1 MFARKRAWADR
12 FSFSVRHCA
21 SITLAVSISVLML
34 TTASSAFAQTPQ
46 QVRERCRAENRP
58 CVGLVLSGGG
68 ARGFAHV
75 GVIKVLEE
83 LGIRVDVIAGTSMG
97 AMVGGAYAAGFS
109 YEALRSTVLG
119 VDWDKMLASR
129 ADRSILPFRRKLDDY
144 KSLPASGIEIGV
156 DGIPQLPESFV
167 PSEELELFLNDKTGG
182 VAMIE
187 DLARLS
193 IPFASTATDLVT
205 GERVVMQK
213 NCTLGQAMRA
223 SMSLPGVFAP
233 VPYRK
238 HLLVDGG
245 LVDNLPVEL
254 ARSMGAD
261 VLIVVNVGTPL
272 AKRSE
277 LNSVVGVMAQMV
289 NLLTEQNVRK
299 SLASLTSADV
309 LITPDLEGFTS
320 ADLKRSADIIKR
332 GEVAARAAQA
342 TLMQFA
348 RPRKEFLAWNAARM
362 APLNQEAER
371 RTHVLSDVRV
381 ASKRRAAVADE
392 RVLDVADVPV
402 QKEVTN
408 QDLDNAA
415 RRVWAEGNF
424 DTVTYRFD
432 PGPNGTEV
440 LVFEPREKRRGY
452 SSVRFG
458 GSVQTDFDS
467 GSSFNLL
474 FAHSW
479 NLLNNWGGEWRNEI
493 QVGEERRFTSEFFQ
507 PLGAGSPWFLQPSV
521 DYSRV
526 PFDVYENGR
535 PIARRRNETL
545 QFDLMLGREIERFGY
560 AGISTG
566 WMRTKSTQEVG
577 PSDSGDAFSAWY
589 IGGEFLFDTL
599 DNINFPTRGA
609 RFSMI
614 GRATEGQSGNAGGEY
629 YYTFDALVPYSIN
642 RWTMELNASVGRS
655 TVSSAFSLGG
665 ARRLAGSPY
674 GRWTGS
680 RIEYGRL
687 SLARDISGAFDAL
700 KQPIWIGVAA
710 EAGRAW
716 NPEAPSERESAQ
728 DDWHYAGSIY
738 LGIDSLIGPLF
749 LSYGRTFGDDSAFY
763 FLWGRR
769 D

>member
-1 MFARKRAWADR
+1 MTFAKCLR
-12 FSFSVRHCA
+12 SSL
-21 SITLAVSISVLML
+21 TLALCLGSTLL
-34 TTASSAFAQTPQ
+34 QAQTPDE
-46 QVRERCRAENRP
+46 VRARCRMENRP

-83 LGIRVDVIAGTSMG
+83 LGIRIDVIAGTSMG

-109 YEALRSTVLG
+109 YEQLLSTVLG
-119 VDWDKMLASR
+119 VDWDQMIAPR

-144 KSLPASGIEIGV
+144 KSLPVSGIEIGS
-156 DGIPQLPESFV
+156 DGMPQLPESFV
-167 PSEELELFLNDKTGG
+167 PSEELQLFLNDKTGS

-187 DLARLS
+187 DLSRLS

-213 NCTLGQAMRA
+213 GCSLGEAMRA

-233 VPYRK
+233 VPFHK

-245 LVDNLPVEL
+245 LIDNLPVEL

-272 AKRSE
+272 SKRSE
-277 LNSVVGVMAQMV
+277 LTSVVGVMAQMV

-299 SLASLTSADV
+299 SLESLGPSDV

-320 ADLKRSADIIKR
+320 ADLKRSAEIIER
-332 GEVAARAAQA
+332 GEAAARRAQSRLLA
-342 TLMQFA
+342 FA
-348 RPRKEFLAWNAARM
+348 RPIEEFNSWNIARM
-362 APLNQEAER
+362 APFREEAQR
-371 RTHVLSDVRV
+371 KVHQLSDVRV
-381 ASKRRAAVADE
+381 AARRRAAVAPE
-392 RVLDVADVPV
+392 RVLSVADVPV
-402 QKEVTN
+402 DKAVTN
-408 QDLDNAA
+408 KELDDAA

-424 DTVTYRFD
+424 ETVTYRFD

-440 LVFEPREKRRGY
+440 LVFEPREKRAGY
-452 SSVRFG
+452 SSVRLG
-458 GSVQTDFDS
+458 GSVQTNFDS
-467 GSSFNLL
+467 DSSFNLL
-474 FAHSW
+474 FAHTW
-479 NLLNNWGGEWRNEI
+479 HLLNDWGGEWRNEI
-493 QVGEERRFTSEFFQ
+493 QIGQDRKFSSEFFQ
-507 PLGAGSPWFLQPSV
+507 PLGAGSPWFIQPSV

-526 PFDVYENGR
+526 PFDVYADDR
-535 PIARRRNETL
+535 PVARRRNETL
-545 QFDLMLGREIERFGY
+545 QLDLMFGRELDRVGY
-560 AGISTG
+560 AGVSAG
-566 WMRTKSTQEVG
+566 WTRSKSTQEIG
-577 PSDSGDAFSAWY
+577 PAETGDAYAAWY
-589 IGGEFLFDTL
+589 VGGEILFDTL

-609 RFSMI
+609 RFAAT
-614 GRATEGQSGNAGGEY
+614 GRMSDDKAGNTGGEY
-629 YYTFDALVPYSIN
+629 YYTLDALVPYSID
-642 RWTMELNASVGRS
+642 RWTLALSASMGRS
-655 TVSSAFSLGG
+655 TMSSAFSLGG

-680 RIEYGRL
+680 RMQYGRL

-700 KQPIWIGVAA
+700 KQPIWLGVAA

-716 NPEAPSERESAQ
+716 NPEAGPADESAEAK
-728 DDWHYAGSIY
+728 WHYAGSLY
-738 LGIDSLIGPLF
+738 VGIDSLIGPLF
-749 LSYGRTFGDDSAFY
+749 LSYGRTFGDESAFF